1 MRVLLDEDLP
11 IRLRH
16 HFVESVEAI
25 TVDYQGW
32 KGVQNGALLRKA
44 VEADFDVFVTIDQ
57 GVPHQ
62 QNIEVLQIGVV
73 VIEAVSNDIETLTS
87 FMPEVNEAVQSVE
100 NGTVVRAKEPS

>member
-16 HFVESVEAI
+16 HFVEVSKPLPSTIRDGKAFR
-25 TVDYQGW
+25 TVRCYGR
-32 KGVQNGALLRKA
+32 LLRPTSN
-44 VEADFDVFVTIDQ
+44 VFVTIDQ

-100 NGTVVRAKEPS
+100 KGTVVRAKEPS